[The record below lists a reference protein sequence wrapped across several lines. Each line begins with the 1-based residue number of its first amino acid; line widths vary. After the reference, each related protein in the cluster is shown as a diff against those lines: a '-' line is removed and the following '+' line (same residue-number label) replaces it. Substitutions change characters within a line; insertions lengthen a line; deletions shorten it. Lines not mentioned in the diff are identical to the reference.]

1 MHRPAGAPVTP
12 RLGTRLLVRSCVE
25 GRQAAAAWCLVVLG
39 GSGLEQKDQYPP
51 FPDEETEAWRG
62 LVLAHVTWPW
72 EIGRAE
78 LGGRLGVGMCVVAGP
93 RPSRGGRRLLPG
105 GEADSGGEPGWGR
118 LLLLQAEA
126 GRRHRPWRH
135 QMLQS
140 PSLQHATSAPRHPT
154 PRCGGSGLTL
164 FGHQS
169 PLGTDPAG
177 PPGGAAV
184 PLKALA
190 FTGRLPE

>member
-1 MHRPAGAPVTP
+1 MHRPAGAQVTSGLSTQLPVQ
-12 RLGTRLLVRSCVE
+12 SCME
-25 GRQAAAAWCLVVLG
+25 GRQAATACCLVVLR

-62 LVLAHVTWPW
+62 LALAHVTWPW

-78 LGGRLGVGMCVVAGP
+78 LGGCLGVGMCVVAGP
-93 RPSRGGRRLLPG
+93 RPGRGGRRLLPG

-126 GRRHRPWRH
+126 GRRHRLRRH

-140 PSLQHATSAPRHPT
+140 PSLQHAASAPRHPT
-154 PRCGGSGLTL
+154 PWGLWADPLWASESLGHKTRWAIGRGHGASQG
-164 FGHQS
+164 FGLHWVT
-169 PLGTDPAG
+169 P
-177 PPGGAAV
+177 
-184 PLKALA
+184 
-190 FTGRLPE
+190 

>member
-1 MHRPAGAPVTP
+1 MNKRTNTA
-12 RLGTRLLVRSCVE
+12 
-25 GRQAAAAWCLVVLG
+25 
-39 GSGLEQKDQYPP
+39 PP

-62 LVLAHVTWPW
+62 LALAHVTWPR
-72 EIGRAE
+72 ETGRVE

-93 RPSRGGRRLLPG
+93 RPGRGGRRLLPG

-140 PSLQHATSAPRHPT
+140 PSLQHAASAPRHAT
-154 PRCGGSGLTL
+154 PCSGDSGLTL

-169 PLGTDPAG
+169 PLGTK
-177 PPGGAAV
+177 PGGPLGGAMV
-184 PLKALA
+184 PLKALV
-190 FTGRLPE
+190 FTG